1 MKHTFKTNV
10 HELFLKL
17 FFIYFSIEKSYY
29 PANFFWQDLVRFGKK
44 KWLNLLNILLLY
56 KGFIINKFFVNLK
69 IKKIQINPDKY
80 G

>member
-1 MKHTFKTNV
+1 MRFTGCKIQEV
-10 HELFLKL
+10 
-17 FFIYFSIEKSYY
+17 Y

-44 KWLNLLNILLLY
+44 KKWLNLSNILLFY

-69 IKKIQINPDKY
+69 IKKISKKIQINPDKL